1 VGEIEQTLGRRP
13 SYLKLE
19 AVEAVY
25 DESILALRSV
35 TFGVEQGGIT
45 ALLGANGGGKTT
57 TLRAISNLLRAGRGT
72 VRSGRIT
79 WEGRDITTTHPAAL
93 VQQGLVQVLEGRQ
106 CFTHLTVE
114 ENLLA
119 GSFVRR
125 LSRAGRRD
133 ELERIYTWF
142 PRLKERRHS
151 RAGFTSGGEQQMV
164 ALGRAFMTAPKFVL
178 LDEPSMGLAPRLVH
192 EIFEIVSK
200 LNQDQ
205 GITFLVSEQNAA
217 IALRYA
223 DAAHVLE
230 NGVIAASGTAAS
242 FLARDDIKDIYLG
255 GDTRHAGA
263 PAPKAA

>member
-1 VGEIEQTLGRRP
+1 MDEIEQQTGLGR
-13 SYLKLE
+13 SYLRLE
-19 AVEAVY
+19 GVEAVY
-25 DESILALRSV
+25 DESILALRGV

-57 TLRAISNLLRAGRGT
+57 TLRAISNLLRAGRGA
-72 VRSGRIT
+72 VRRGHII
-79 WEGRDITTTHPAAL
+79 WEGRDITKVHPAAL

-125 LSRAGRRD
+125 LSRGARRA
-133 ELERIYTWF
+133 ELERIYDWF

-151 RAGFTSGGEQQMV
+151 RAGYTSGGEQQMV
-164 ALGRAFMTAPKFVL
+164 ALGRAFMTAPKLVL

-192 EIFEIVSK
+192 EIFEIVRK
-200 LNQDQ
+200 LNQEN

-230 NGVIAASGTAAS
+230 NGIIAASGTAES

-255 GDTRHAGA
+255 GETR
-263 PAPKAA
+263 AAAWAA